1 MEVYR
6 CINCMKEIEKGD
18 SLCRHCGYGA
28 AEYTQPLNALKINT
42 ILCGRYLVGRVMGQ
56 GGFGIT
62 YVGYDLK
69 LELKVAIK
77 EYCPKSLA
85 SRDHS
90 VSNVLQWTF
99 SQTQYQKWKECIERF
114 SSEARKMAKLDEL
127 SGIVRVRDCFQE
139 NQTAYIV
146 MDFAE

>member
-99 SQTQYQKWKECIERF
+99 SQTQYQITFPSSF
-114 SSEARKMAKLDEL
+114 SPVPFPTRYLLWLL
-127 SGIVRVRDCFQE
+127 SSSSQVGLRCPHLG
-139 NQTAYIV
+139 TSAC
-146 MDFAE
+146 